1 MEHIVQFGINIDDET
16 IRKTIEADAK
26 NQVIEGLKDEVREYL
41 GIKRSRDYYGRSVF
55 NYRDIVEQIKKEL
68 LVEFK
73 ENMRKEV
80 FESVVSNLSRT
91 TVRQKWFREAVS
103 DCLPDVLTDIAL
115 ESAGVQDD

>member
-41 GIKRSRDYYGRSVF
+41 GIKRDRDYYGRSVF
-55 NYRDIVEQIKKEL
+55 NYRDIVERIKKEL
-68 LVEFK
+68 VAEFK
-73 ENMRKEV
+73 ENMRREV
-80 FESVVSNLSRT
+80 FDDVVNTLSKT

-115 ESAGVQDD
+115 EAAGGQDD